1 MITIS
6 SYTRS
11 LKLRKSGN
19 NIVLGEEKNMSNIL
33 SPSLLSVDFNN
44 IERDSKIIDEAG
56 AQWFHLD
63 VMDGTFVPNISFGPP
78 VIECI
83 RKITDRFFDVHLMIV
98 EPIRYVDVFKAAG
111 ADMITVHYEACE
123 DLMATIKAIKSAG
136 VKCGV
141 SIKPDTYVSV
151 LEEYIPYIDM
161 VLIMSVE
168 PGFGGQKFMPKAID
182 KIAQTKALADK
193 LGCKIDIEVDGG
205 ITLDNVKSVI
215 DAGANVI
222 VAGSAVFKGDK
233 AGNVKAF
240 LEIMNA

>member
-1 MITIS
+1 MD
-6 SYTRS
+6 
-11 LKLRKSGN
+11 K
-19 NIVLGEEKNMSNIL
+19 IL

-44 IERDSKIIDEAG
+44 IERDSREIDEAG

-83 RKITDRFFDVHLMIV
+83 RKITNRFFDVHLMIV
-98 EPIRYVDVFKAAG
+98 EPIRYIEVFKNAG

-123 DLMATIKAIKSAG
+123 DLMSTIKAIKTAG

-141 SIKPDTYVSV
+141 SIKPNTDVSV
-151 LEEYIPYIDM
+151 LKEYIPFIDM

-168 PGFGGQKFMPKAID
+168 PGFGGQKFMPMALD
-182 KIAQTKALADK
+182 KIAATKAMADE

-215 DAGANVI
+215 DAGTNVI

-233 AGNVKAF
+233 TDNVKRF
-240 LEIMNA
+240 LEIMNS

>member
-1 MITIS
+1 M
-6 SYTRS
+6 
-11 LKLRKSGN
+11 
-19 NIVLGEEKNMSNIL
+19 EKIL

-44 IERDSKIIDEAG
+44 IERDSRIIDEAG

-98 EPIRYVDVFKAAG
+98 EPIRYVEVFKCAG

-141 SIKPDTYVSV
+141 SIKPDTDVSV
-151 LEEYIPYIDM
+151 LKDYIPHIDM

-168 PGFGGQKFMPKAID
+168 PGFGGQKFMPKSLE
-182 KIAQTKALADK
+182 KIKATRAMADE
-193 LGCKIDIEVDGG
+193 LGCNIDIEVDGG

-233 AGNVKAF
+233 TYNVKRF
-240 LEIMNA
+240 LEIMNS

>member
-1 MITIS
+1 M
-6 SYTRS
+6 
-11 LKLRKSGN
+11 
-19 NIVLGEEKNMSNIL
+19 EKIL

-56 AQWFHLD
+56 AKWFHLD

-98 EPIRYVDVFKAAG
+98 EPIRYIEVFKASG

-123 DLMATIKAIKSAG
+123 DLLATIKAIKDAG

-141 SIKPDTYVSV
+141 SIKPDTDVSV
-151 LEEYIPYIDM
+151 LEGYIPLIDM

-168 PGFGGQKFMPKAID
+168 PGFGGQKFMPKALD
-182 KIAQTKALADK
+182 KIAATKVLADR
-193 LGCKIDIEVDGG
+193 LNPSLYIEVDGG
-205 ITLDNVKSVI
+205 ITMDNVKSVI
-215 DAGANVI
+215 ESGANVI

-233 AGNVKAF
+233 ADNVKRF
-240 LEIMNA
+240 LDIMNYE